1 MGPISMKSHYR
12 AVVIGGGVVGCSV
25 LYHLAKAGWSDVLL
39 IERSELTSGSSW
51 HAAGGF
57 HTLNGDPNVARL
69 QAYTVSLYKE
79 LEEISGQSC
88 SLHLTGGVMMADS
101 PERMDF
107 LRLAHA
113 KGRYLG
119 MDTELITPSE
129 ARAMF
134 PLMDETKFVGAM
146 WDPVEG
152 HLDPSGTTHA
162 YAKAARKLGA
172 EIVLRNRVTELTQAT
187 DGTWNVVTEQGT
199 VKAEHVVNCGGLWAR
214 EIGRMVGL
222 ELPLLAMEHMYLL
235 TEPMPAVEEF
245 NAATGREMVGV
256 LDFKGE
262 IYTRQERNGV
272 LLGTYE
278 KACKPW
284 SPVET
289 PWDFGHELLAPDLD
303 RISPSLE
310 IGFEHFPGI
319 ANAGIKQVIN
329 GPFTFAPDGNPL
341 VGPVQG
347 LTNFWCA
354 CAVMAGFSQGGG
366 VGLALSNWMVNG
378 EPGFDVWGMDVARFG
393 EWATLRYTN
402 AKVRE
407 NYSRRFSIRFPNE
420 ELPAAR
426 PAQTTPLYDT
436 MRAQGAV
443 MGDSWGLET
452 PLWFAPEGV
461 EAKDVVSF
469 HRSNDFEH
477 VGNEVRATRERVG
490 VTEIANFA
498 KYEIRGSGSA
508 DFLNRLMTNRMP
520 KPGRLV
526 LTPMLNEA
534 GKLIG
539 DFTVANMG
547 PGAGEDR
554 FMIWGSSAAQKY
566 HMRWFEQHLPK
577 DGTVRIHRFDQ
588 TLVGLS
594 IAGPKS
600 QEVLAG
606 LCDEDVSTSAFRFM
620 DVREMAV
627 AGAPCIVNRISYTGD
642 LGYEIWMQP
651 AYERLV
657 YSAIKEAGEKHGIV
671 DFGMRALLS
680 MRLEKNFPTWFRE
693 LRPIYGPFEGA
704 MERFVKLEKNEFIGR
719 DAAARENA
727 AGPKLRRVSFIVDAL
742 DADVMGDE
750 PIWARI
756 GDRDF
761 GTVEQPHGYG
771 APRFGADGA
780 DVGAPTS
787 PLWGGRTEGSGGGA
801 SAGSADTSPPTPA
814 LRADPPHEGEGKDSF
829 CIRGIRDG
837 EWAVVGW
844 VTSGGYAHWVQ
855 KSVAQGYVPAEL
867 AGDESA
873 GLFEIEILGQRRPAR
888 INIEPPFDPTGDRMR
903 A

>member
-1 MGPISMKSHYR
+1 MKSHYR

-25 LYHLAKAGWSDVLL
+25 LYHLARAGWTDVLL

-57 HTLNGDPNVARL
+57 HTLNGDPNVAKL

-88 SLHLTGGVMMADS
+88 SLHLTGGVMLADS

-199 VKAEHVVNCGGLWAR
+199 VRAEHVVNCGGLWAR

-289 PWDFGHELLAPDLD
+289 PWDFGHELLAPDID

-319 ANAGIKQVIN
+319 ADAGIKQVIN

-378 EPGFDVWGMDVARFG
+378 DPGFDVWGMDVARFG

-436 MRAQGAV
+436 MLAQGAV

-452 PLWFAPEGV
+452 PLWFAPQGV
-461 EAKDVVSF
+461 EPRDVVSF

-498 KYEIRGSGSA
+498 KYEVTGSGSA
-508 DFLNRLMTNRMP
+508 DFLNRLMTNTMP
-520 KPGRLV
+520 RPGRIV

-539 DFTVANMG
+539 DFTIANMSG
-547 PGAGEDR
+547 DR

-577 DGTVRIHRFDQ
+577 DGSVRIHRFDQ
-588 TLVGLS
+588 TMVGLS

-600 QEVLAG
+600 QEVLSE
-606 LCDEDVSTSAFRFM
+606 LCDENVSTSAFRFM

-627 AGAPCIVNRISYTGD
+627 GGAPAIVNRISYTGD

-651 AYERLV
+651 AYQRLV
-657 YSAIKEAGEKHGIV
+657 YAAIKEAGALHGIV

-704 MERFVKLEKNEFIGR
+704 MDRFVKLEKNDFIGR
-719 DAAARENA
+719 EAAAVEHAN
-727 AGPKLRRVSFIVDAL
+727 GPKLRRVSFIVEAT

-750 PIWARI
+750 PIWARV

-761 GTVEQPHGYG
+761 GTVEKPHGYG
-771 APRFGADGA
+771 APRFGPDGRETLKSEADH
-780 DVGAPTS
+780 
-787 PLWGGRTEGSGGGA
+787 GA
-801 SAGSADTSPPTPA
+801 SSV
-814 LRADPPHEGEGKDSF
+814 
-829 CIRGIRDG
+829 RGIRDG

-844 VTSGGYAHWVQ
+844 VTSGGYAHWVE
-855 KSVAQGYVPAEL
+855 KSMAQGYVPAEL
-867 AGDESA
+867 ANDESE
-873 GLFEIEILGQRRPAR
+873 GLFEVEILGQRRPAR
-888 INIEPPFDPTGDRMR
+888 INVEPPFDPSGERMR

>member
-1 MGPISMKSHYR
+1 MKSHVK

-25 LYHLAKAGWSDVLL
+25 LYHLAKAGWTDIML

-57 HTLNGDPNVARL
+57 HTLNGDPNVAKL
-69 QAYTVSLYKE
+69 QAYTVQLYKE
-79 LEEISGQSC
+79 IEELSGQSC
-88 SLHLTGGVMMADS
+88 SLHLTGGVMMADT

-129 ARAMF
+129 AKAMF
-134 PLMDETKFVGAM
+134 PLMDETNFVGAM

-172 EIVLRNRVTELTQAT
+172 EIVLRNRVVELTQEV

-214 EIGRMVGL
+214 EIGRMVGV
-222 ELPLLAMEHMYLL
+222 ELPVLAMEHMYLL
-235 TEPMPAVEEF
+235 TEPMPEVEAF
-245 NAATGREMVGV
+245 NKSTGREMIGV

-262 IYTRQERNGV
+262 IYTRQERNGI

-284 SPVET
+284 SPVNT
-289 PWDFGHELLAPDLD
+289 PWDFGHELLQPDID
-303 RISPSLE
+303 RIAPSLE
-310 IGFEHFPGI
+310 IGFKHFPGI
-319 ANAGIKQVIN
+319 EKAGIKQIIN
-329 GPFTFAPDGNPL
+329 GPFTFALDGNPL

-366 VGLALSNWMVNG
+366 VGLALSNWMVHG
-378 EPGFDVWGMDVARFG
+378 DPGFDVWGMDVARFG
-393 EWATLRYTN
+393 EWAGLRYTN

-436 MRAQGAV
+436 MLANNAV

-452 PLWFAPEGV
+452 PLWFAPKGKEP
-461 EAKDVVSF
+461 KDIVSF
-469 HRSNDFEH
+469 HRSNDFGPIGE
-477 VGNEVRATRERVG
+477 EVRATRELVG

-498 KYEIRGSGSA
+498 KYEVSGPGA
-508 DFLNRLMTNRMP
+508 EDFLNRLMTNRMP
-520 KPGRLV
+520 KIGRIV
-526 LTPMLNEA
+526 LTPMLNEF

-539 DFTVANMG
+539 DFTIAK
-547 PGAGEDR
+547 AGEER

-566 HMRWFEQHLPK
+566 HMRWFEKHLPN
-577 DGTVRIHRFDQ
+577 GGPRASEVRIHRFDQ

-600 QEVLAG
+600 RDLLRKLV
-606 LCDEDVSTSAFRFM
+606 DVDISTKAFRFM
-620 DVREMAV
+620 DFREMAV
-627 AGAPCIVNRISYTGD
+627 GGAPCMVNRITYTGD
-642 LGYEIWMQP
+642 LGYEIWMAP
-651 AYERLV
+651 AYQRLV
-657 YSAIKEAGEKHGIV
+657 YHQIKEAGEEFGLV

-693 LRPIYGPFEGA
+693 LRPIYGPFEGS
-704 MERFVKLEKNEFIGR
+704 MDRFIKLEKNDFIGR
-719 DAAARENA
+719 EAAAKEQA
-727 AGPKLRRVSFIVDAL
+727 EGPKLRRVSFFVDAA

-750 PIWARI
+750 PIWAKV
-756 GDRDF
+756 GKDY
-761 GTVEQPHGYG
+761 GTVEKPHGYG
-771 APRFGADGA
+771 APRFD
-780 DVGAPTS
+780 TS
-787 PLWGGRTEGSGGGA
+787 GKEVRGSNAAQGA
-801 SAGSADTSPPTPA
+801 SAV
-814 LRADPPHEGEGKDSF
+814 
-829 CIRGIRDG
+829 RGVVDG
-837 EWAVVGW
+837 DWRVVGW
-844 VTSGGYAHWVQ
+844 VTSGGYAHYVR
-855 KSVAQGYVPAEL
+855 KSMAQGYVPAAL
-867 AGDESA
+867 AEDESA
-873 GLFEIEILGQRRPAR
+873 GLFEIEILGHRRPAR
-888 INIEPPFDPTGDRMR
+888 INVEPPFDPSGEKMR

>member
-1 MGPISMKSHYR
+1 MKSHVK

-25 LYHLAKAGWSDVLL
+25 LYHLAKAGWTDIML

-57 HTLNGDPNVARL
+57 HTLNGDPNVAKL
-69 QAYTVSLYKE
+69 QAYTVQLYKE
-79 LEEISGQSC
+79 IEELSGQSC
-88 SLHLTGGVMMADS
+88 SLHLTGGVMMADT

-129 ARAMF
+129 AKAMF
-134 PLMDETKFVGAM
+134 PLMDEKNFVGAM

-172 EIVLRNRVTELTQAT
+172 EIVLRNRVVELTQEA

-214 EIGRMVGL
+214 EIGRMVGV
-222 ELPLLAMEHMYLL
+222 ELPVLAMEHMYLL
-235 TEPMPAVEEF
+235 TEPMPEVEEF
-245 NAATGREMVGV
+245 NRSTGREMIGV

-262 IYTRQERNGV
+262 IYTRQERNGI

-284 SPVET
+284 SPVNT
-289 PWDFGHELLAPDLD
+289 PWDFGHELLPPDID
-303 RISPSLE
+303 RIAPSLE
-310 IGFEHFPGI
+310 IGFKHFPGI
-319 ANAGIKQVIN
+319 EKAGIKQIIN
-329 GPFTFAPDGNPL
+329 GPFTFALDGNPL

-366 VGLALSNWMVNG
+366 VGLALSNWMVHG
-378 EPGFDVWGMDVARFG
+378 DPGFDVWGMDVARFG

-436 MRAQGAV
+436 MLANNAV

-452 PLWFAPEGV
+452 PLWFAPKGTEP
-461 EAKDVVSF
+461 KDIVSF
-469 HRSNDFEH
+469 HRSNDFGPIGE
-477 VGNEVRATRERVG
+477 EVRATRERVG

-498 KYEIRGSGSA
+498 KYEVSGPGA
-508 DFLNRLMTNRMP
+508 EDFLNRLMTNRMP
-520 KPGRLV
+520 KTGRIV
-526 LTPMLNEA
+526 LTPMVNEF
-534 GKLIG
+534 GRLIG
-539 DFTVANMG
+539 DFTIAKT
-547 PGAGEDR
+547 GEDR

-566 HMRWFEQHLPK
+566 HMRWFEKHLPK
-577 DGTVRIHRFDQ
+577 DGSVRIHRFDQ

-594 IAGPKS
+594 IAGPSSRDLLQKL
-600 QEVLAG
+600 V
-606 LCDEDVSTSAFRFM
+606 DVDVSTKAFRFM
-620 DVREMAV
+620 DFREMAV
-627 AGAPCIVNRISYTGD
+627 GGAPCMVNRITYTGD
-642 LGYEIWMQP
+642 LGYEIWMAP
-651 AYERLV
+651 AYQRLV
-657 YSAIKEAGEKHGIV
+657 YKTIKEAGEEFGLV

-693 LRPIYGPFEGA
+693 LRPIYGPFEGS
-704 MERFVKLEKNEFIGR
+704 MDRFIKLEKNDFIGR
-719 DAAARENA
+719 EAAAREQA
-727 AGPKLRRVSFIVDAL
+727 QGPKLRRVSFIVDAA

-750 PIWARI
+750 PIWAKVSK
-756 GDRDF
+756 DY
-761 GTVEQPHGYG
+761 GTVEKPHGYG
-771 APRFGADGA
+771 APRFDETGKE
-780 DVGAPTS
+780 V
-787 PLWGGRTEGSGGGA
+787 RGSEAAEGA
-801 SAGSADTSPPTPA
+801 SAV
-814 LRADPPHEGEGKDSF
+814 
-829 CIRGIRDG
+829 RGIVDG
-837 EWAVVGW
+837 EWRVVGW
-844 VTSGGYAHWVQ
+844 VTSGGYAHYVQ
-855 KSVAQGYVPAEL
+855 KSMAQGYVPAAL
-867 AGDESA
+867 AEDESA
-873 GLFEIEILGQRRPAR
+873 GLFEIEILGHRRPAR
-888 INIEPPFDPTGDRMR
+888 INVEPPFDPSGEKMR
-903 A
+903 T